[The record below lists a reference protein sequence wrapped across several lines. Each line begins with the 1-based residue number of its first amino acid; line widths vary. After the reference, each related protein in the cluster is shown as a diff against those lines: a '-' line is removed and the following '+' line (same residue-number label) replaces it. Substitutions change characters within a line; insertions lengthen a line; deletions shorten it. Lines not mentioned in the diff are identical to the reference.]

1 MSNAAS
7 LQYEE
12 TAYRGN
18 RSNSPQ
24 PDSRSGQGKLFL
36 HGWTQGGRPL
46 EKSSRSGIYPP
57 KALEIWSPDTMVEE
71 DAYRKQ
77 FEQEAAEGGESYS
90 PAGWINGAS
99 IRYAT
104 LPRVSWALLW
114 MQHGGRIAATW
125 LFLPFAIGMVIL
137 WAETGDGGSF
147 QIFWNEAVLPWIT
160 YFFIPMLTLWAVGYL
175 LEKHAPHIIY
185 RRPKGPKW
193 ELNRRT
199 GMVTLYYDPDT
210 DERAG
215 QINAQAPFDEWDGYL
230 VTLPDRQ
237 GNLWYRLNLVH
248 KTEEWALPL
257 NQLMPATTNR
267 EDVLA
272 FWLLICRYMDVTQPL
287 PDIPLFESFRHEDPR
302 TLRHDEKS
310 DRNPRYWRDM
320 SKQEYERFK
329 EDNRH
334 KLYNNKW

>member
-1 MSNAAS
+1 MTNTA
-7 LQYEE
+7 LIKYEN

-18 RSNSPQ
+18 RKSLEINPS
-24 PDSRSGQGKLFL
+24 SGQSKLFL
-36 HGWTQGGRPL
+36 KGWTQGGRPL
-46 EKSSRSGIYPP
+46 EKSSRSGVFPP
-57 KALEIWSPDTMVEE
+57 MVLDTWPPEAIVEE
-71 DAYRKQ
+71 EGLRQQ
-77 FEQEAAEGGESYS
+77 FEQEAANGGEPYN
-90 PAGWINGAS
+90 PAGWINGVS

-104 LPRVSWALLW
+104 LPRVSWVLLGIQHVGRILAAWLLIPFIITFIMMWFSYGQQEGVKLFWEATIFPFVAYFYMPMLLLW
-114 MQHGGRIAATW
+114 GAG
-125 LFLPFAIGMVIL
+125 
-137 WAETGDGGSF
+137 
-147 QIFWNEAVLPWIT
+147 N
-160 YFFIPMLTLWAVGYL
+160 L
-175 LEKHAPHIIY
+175 LEKHFPRLIY
-185 RRPKGPKW
+185 RLPKGPKW

-215 QINAQAPFDEWDGYL
+215 QISAQAPFDEWDGYL

-272 FWLLICRYMDVTQPL
+272 FWLMICRYMDVTQPL

-302 TLRHDEKS
+302 TVRHDEKNS
-310 DRNPRYWRDM
+310 RDPRYWRDM
-320 SKQEYERFK
+320 SKQDYEQFMN
-329 EDNRH
+329 DNRH

>member
-7 LQYEE
+7 LQYED

-18 RSNSPQ
+18 RKSPE
-24 PDSRSGQGKLFL
+24 PIAPSGQSKLFIN
-36 HGWTQGGRPL
+36 GWTQGGRPL
-46 EKSSRSGIYPP
+46 AKSSRSGVFPP
-57 KALEIWSPDTMVEE
+57 KALETWSPEVMVEE
-71 DAYRKQ
+71 DNLRRQ
-77 FEQEAAEGGESYS
+77 FEQEAAEGGEPYN
-90 PAGWINGAS
+90 PAGWINGGS

-104 LPRVSWALLW
+104 LPRISWALLW
-114 MQHGGRIAATW
+114 MRHGGRFASTW
-125 LFLPFAIGMVIL
+125 LLVPFIL
-137 WAETGDGGSF
+137 AMLMMWFELGAKTEWST
-147 QIFWNEAVLPWIT
+147 FWWEAVFP
-160 YFFIPMLTLWAVGYL
+160 FVGYFYL
-175 LEKHAPHIIY
+175 PMAMCWGIGYLVEKYFPHIIY

-215 QINAQAPFDEWDGYL
+215 EISAQAPFDEWDGYL

-287 PDIPLFESFRHEDPR
+287 PDIPLFESFRHQDPR
-302 TLRHDEKS
+302 TVRHDEKAG
-310 DRNPRYWRDM
+310 RNPRYWRDM

-329 EDNRH
+329 QDNRH
-334 KLYNNKW
+334 KLHNNKW

>member
-1 MSNAAS
+1 MTKTAL
-7 LQYEE
+7 LQYED

-18 RSNSPQ
+18 RKSLRFNIP
-24 PDSRSGQGKLFL
+24 SRQSKLFRK
-36 HGWTQGGRPL
+36 GWTQGGRPL
-46 EKSSRSGIYPP
+46 EKSSRSGVFPP
-57 KALEIWSPDTMVEE
+57 KALETWTPEAMVEE
-71 DAYRKQ
+71 EEYREQ
-77 FEQEAAEGGESYS
+77 FEKEATESGQPYN
-90 PAGWINGAS
+90 PAGWINAIS

-104 LPRVSWALLW
+104 LPRVSWALLGI
-114 MQHGGRIAATW
+114 QHVGRILTTW
-125 LFLPFAIGMVIL
+125 LLIPFVVTFVAMWFSFGKQDGIQLFWDETIFPFIAYFFLPMLLLWGIGYRI
-137 WAETGDGGSF
+137 
-147 QIFWNEAVLPWIT
+147 
-160 YFFIPMLTLWAVGYL
+160 
-175 LEKHAPHIIY
+175 EKHFPHIIY

-193 ELNRRT
+193 ALSRRT

-215 QINAQAPFDEWDGYL
+215 QISAQAPFHEWDGYL

-310 DRNPRYWRDM
+310 GRDPRYWRDM
-320 SKQEYERFK
+320 SKEEYERFK
-329 EDNRH
+329 QDNRH

>member
-7 LQYEE
+7 LQYED

-18 RSNSPQ
+18 RKSPEPIAPSEQ
-24 PDSRSGQGKLFL
+24 SKLFIN
-36 HGWTQGGRPL
+36 GWTQGGRPL
-46 EKSSRSGIYPP
+46 AKSSRSGVFPP
-57 KALEIWSPDTMVEE
+57 KALETWSPEVMVEE
-71 DAYRKQ
+71 DNLRHQ
-77 FEQEAAEGGESYS
+77 FEREAAEGGEPYN
-90 PAGWINGAS
+90 PAGWINGIS
-99 IRYAT
+99 IRFAT

-114 MQHGGRIAATW
+114 MQHGAKIAATW
-125 LFLPFAIGMVIL
+125 LLIPFVLGMAIL
-137 WAETGDGGSF
+137 WAETGEKGGF
-147 QIFWNEAVLPWIT
+147 KLFWAEAVLPWIV
-160 YFFIPMLTLWAVGYL
+160 YFFIPMLLLWGAGYL
-175 LEKHAPHIIY
+175 IEKHFPHIIY

-215 QINAQAPFDEWDGYL
+215 EISAQAPFDEWDGYL

-287 PDIPLFESFRHEDPR
+287 PDIPLFESFRHQDPR
-302 TLRHDEKS
+302 TVRHDEKAG
-310 DRNPRYWRDM
+310 RNPRYWRDM

-329 EDNRH
+329 QDNRH
-334 KLYNNKW
+334 KLHNNKW

>member
-77 FEQEAAEGGESYS
+77 FEQEAAEGGQPYS
-90 PAGWINGAS
+90 PSGWINGAS

-147 QIFWNEAVLPWIT
+147 QVFWNEAVLPWIT
-160 YFFIPMLTLWAVGYL
+160 YFFIPVLILWAVGYL
-175 LEKHAPHIIY
+175 IEKHAPHIIY

-215 QINAQAPFDEWDGYL
+215 QINAQAPFDEW
-230 VTLPDRQ
+230 
-237 GNLWYRLNLVH
+237 
-248 KTEEWALPL
+248 
-257 NQLMPATTNR
+257 
-267 EDVLA
+267 
-272 FWLLICRYMDVTQPL
+272 
-287 PDIPLFESFRHEDPR
+287 
-302 TLRHDEKS
+302 
-310 DRNPRYWRDM
+310 
-320 SKQEYERFK
+320 
-329 EDNRH
+329 
-334 KLYNNKW
+334 